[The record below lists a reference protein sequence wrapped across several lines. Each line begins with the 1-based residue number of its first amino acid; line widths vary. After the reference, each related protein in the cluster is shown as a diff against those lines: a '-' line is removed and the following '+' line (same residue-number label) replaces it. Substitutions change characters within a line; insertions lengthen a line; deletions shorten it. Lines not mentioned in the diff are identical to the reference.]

1 MKIQIDSNDYL
12 TGGFC
17 IIGNLDN
24 SIEMDAF
31 PEDEALYY
39 PAYQL
44 LSKEIIKT
52 ITVNEPILKQ
62 REETFPI
69 FDGDGNDTGETI
81 TEIVEYYEDNFI
93 EKEVVE
99 IEYYYQLDEYKKQQ
113 IINEIQN
120 PPAPEPSIMEK
131 IEQLQLSADDF
142 GMAILMLQGII

>member
-1 MKIQIDSNDYL
+1 MKIQIDSNNYITGWSIVGISNGSVDMDYL
-12 TGGFC
+12 
-17 IIGNLDN
+17 
-24 SIEMDAF
+24 
-31 PEDEALYY
+31 PEDEVIYY

-69 FDGDGNDTGETI
+69 FDGGGIDTGETI

-99 IEYYYQLDEYKKQQ
+99 IEYYYQLDEHKKQQ
-113 IINEIQN
+113 ILYEIQN
-120 PPAPEPSIMEK
+120 PPTPPPSLREK
-131 IEQLQLSADDF
+131 ITSLETGLDE
-142 GMAILMLQGII
+142 MANIIIIMSME